1 MVEMVEL
8 SSSWF
13 NRALEASRN
22 CDRQA
27 NCHEWSEK
35 VYQATRLYATELLTV
50 LEVHYTADTEVIIA
64 AADAWRTANK
74 RLYSALYF
82 ATIKLAYITV
92 KAHRVKTIGFSGDGG
107 AA

>member
-1 MVEMVEL
+1 MAEMVES

-13 NRALEASRN
+13 NRALEASGN

-35 VYQATRLYATELLTV
+35 VYRASRLYATELLTV
-50 LEVHYTADTEVIIA
+50 LEVHYPANTEVIIA

-74 RLYSALYF
+74 GLYSALYF
-82 ATIKLAYITV
+82 ATIELAYITV
-92 KAHRVKTIGFSGDGG
+92 KAHRVKTIRFSGDGG